1 MFGTYN
7 IQNIRNG
14 GLESALFSMAQAN
27 TIMGVMK
34 ETNLT
39 RGFYALELAVYL
51 VVASV
56 TSSQHSRG
64 VVLFFLELLYSVVE
78 ANQK

>member
-27 TIMGVMK
+27 TNMGVMK

-39 RGFYALELAVYL
+39 RGFYALELAVPP
-51 VVASV
+51 
-56 TSSQHSRG
+56 
-64 VVLFFLELLYSVVE
+64 FFG
-78 ANQK
+78 K